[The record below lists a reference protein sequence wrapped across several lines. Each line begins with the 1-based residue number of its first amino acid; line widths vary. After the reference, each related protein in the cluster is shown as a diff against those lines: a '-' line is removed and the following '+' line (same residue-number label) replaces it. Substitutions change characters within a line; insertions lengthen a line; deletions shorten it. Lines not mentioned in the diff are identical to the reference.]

1 MFFQHQKT
9 CNNFCISKDKGGT
22 LLPYFAF
29 FSPHIY
35 FHDPSSIS
43 NNCGF
48 QSVMGTGIYC
58 FSKFQFSIFSLQSES
73 VIWKVAVKSL
83 GKKRS
88 YLKMAKT

>member
-1 MFFQHQKT
+1 MFSQHQKT

-35 FHDPSSIS
+35 FHDPSSVS

-48 QSVMGTGIYC
+48 QVLWEQAFIVFPN
-58 FSKFQFSIFSLQSES
+58 FSFQFLVYNQ
-73 VIWKVAVKSL
+73 KV
-83 GKKRS
+83 
-88 YLKMAKT
+88 